1 MLMQKIIPFTS
12 LEEKIKLIKQTN
24 QNVVLVGGC
33 FDILHLGHV
42 RFLAACKKL
51 GTVIVA
57 LESDQTLTQHK
68 GHLRP
73 IHAQSERAEVLSA
86 LESVDYVILLPYLS
100 THAEYFELTQ
110 SVAPQIIAATEGDP
124 LLANKQKQA
133 KAVGAKIVVIPKIN
147 TPSTTQLAKL
157 LGLE

>member
-1 MLMQKIIPFTS
+1 MNKQIFYTELPQK
-12 LEEKIKLIKQTN
+12 LRLIKRNKQP
-24 QNVVLVGGC
+24 VVLVGGC

-42 RFLAACKKL
+42 RFLASTKKL

-57 LESDQTLTQHK
+57 LESDQTLTTHK

-86 LESVDYVILLPYLS
+86 LESVDYVILLPYFA
-100 THAEYFELTQ
+100 THTEYFELTNTI
-110 SVAPQIIAATEGDP
+110 SPETIAVTEGDP
-124 LLANKQKQA
+124 LLTNKQQQA
-133 KAVGAKIVVIPKIN
+133 AAVGAKITVIPKIN

>member
-1 MLMQKIIPFTS
+1 MQKIILFPS
-12 LEEKIKLIKQTN
+12 LEEKIKLIKQTS
-24 QNVVLVGGC
+24 QNLVLVGGC

-57 LESDQTLTQHK
+57 LESDQTLTTHK

-73 IHAQSERAEVLSA
+73 IHAQSERAEVLCA
-86 LESVDYVILLPYLS
+86 LASVDYVLLLPYLS
-100 THAEYFELTQ
+100 THAEYYELTQ
-110 SVAPQIIAATEGDP
+110 SVAPQIIAVTEGDP
-124 LLANKQKQA
+124 LLTNKQKQA
-133 KAVGAKIVVIPKIN
+133 EAVGAKIVVIPKIN

-157 LGLE
+157 LGLEQ

>member
-57 LESDQTLTQHK
+57 LESDQTLTTHK

-73 IHAQSERAEVLSA
+73 IHAQSERAEVLCA
-86 LESVDYVILLPYLS
+86 LASVDYVILLPYFA
-100 THAEYFELTQ
+100 THTEYFELTKTI
-110 SVAPQIIAATEGDP
+110 SPEIIAVTEGDP
-124 LLANKQKQA
+124 LLTNKQQQA
-133 KAVGAKIVVIPKIN
+133 AAVGAKITVIPKIN
-147 TPSTTQLAKL
+147 TP
-157 LGLE
+157 